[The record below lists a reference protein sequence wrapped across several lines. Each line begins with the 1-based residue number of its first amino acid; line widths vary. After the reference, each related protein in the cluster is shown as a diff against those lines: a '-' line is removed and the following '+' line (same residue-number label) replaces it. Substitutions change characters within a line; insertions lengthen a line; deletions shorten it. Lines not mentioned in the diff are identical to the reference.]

1 VRLKHGDR
9 TVPSPYAVLSATEV
23 FTMPQPLTKAEFLK
37 LSSNL
42 CDDCRTW
49 LNEVEAHHALTID
62 ELEMLAKAIEIIDR
76 TTVKLT
82 VE

>member
-1 VRLKHGDR
+1 
-9 TVPSPYAVLSATEV
+9 
-23 FTMPQPLTKAEFLK
+23 MPQLLTKAEFLK
-37 LSSNL
+37 LSNSL

-49 LNEVEAHHALTID
+49 LDEVEAHHALTID

>member
-9 TVPSPYAVLSATEV
+9 TVPSPYAVLSPTEV

-37 LSSNL
+37 LSGDL
-42 CDDCRTW
+42 CEDCRKW
-49 LNEVEAHHALTID
+49 LDAVEAHHGLTID
-62 ELEMLAKAIEIIDR
+62 ELEMLAKAVEIIDR

-82 VE
+82 